1 MSLRVRVQ
9 VRGVFFACITLA
21 FTAAAQA
28 QDLQLPARS
37 LSPLFTEAVASAAA
51 DTSAPSLKRD
61 VTSTDRGVL
70 IPLYVSFASLQM
82 LDAHS
87 TLRAIRAGGV
97 EQNPLLR
104 DVAGKPA
111 ALIAVKAGVAAS
123 TIVLVDKLRVRNRVA
138 AIALMAAI
146 NSGYAAVV
154 AHNYRTVR

>member
-1 MSLRVRVQ
+1 M
-9 VRGVFFACITLA
+9 LA
-21 FTAAAQA
+21 STAAAAHA
-28 QDLQLPARS
+28 QDLRIPARS

-51 DTSAPSLKRD
+51 DTTTPSLTRE
-61 VTSTDRGVL
+61 VASTDRGVL

-87 TLRAIRAGGV
+87 TIRAIRAGGV
-97 EQNPLLR
+97 EQNPLLS

-111 ALIAVKAGVAAS
+111 ALFALKAGVAAS

-138 AIALMAAI
+138 AIALMTAI
-146 NSGYAAVV
+146 NSGYALVV